1 MFTVLPLMM
10 ENVLKTPIKSKVS
23 RCDLV
28 TIYSIYLA
36 NILKRILEDQPWN
49 FFLENQ
55 KYYFWL

>member
-1 MFTVLPLMM
+1 MDKCHKMFTVLPFMM

-36 NILKRILEDQPWN
+36 NILKRILEDQP
-49 FFLENQ
+49 
-55 KYYFWL
+55 